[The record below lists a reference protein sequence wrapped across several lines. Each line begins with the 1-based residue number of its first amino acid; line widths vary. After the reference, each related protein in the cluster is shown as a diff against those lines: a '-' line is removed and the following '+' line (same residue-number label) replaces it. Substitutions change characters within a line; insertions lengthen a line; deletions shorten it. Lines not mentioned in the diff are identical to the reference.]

1 MLCKFFKLRTV
12 NTFDQ
17 VFMYDTPEK
26 PANCMI
32 LKRFEKFEFNYMKAY
47 LKDELYEKMPKN
59 KIKLVEL
66 FG

>member
-1 MLCKFFKLRTV
+1 
-12 NTFDQ
+12 
-17 VFMYDTPEK
+17 MYDTPEK

-32 LKRFEKFEFNYMKAY
+32 LKRFEKFEFSYMKAY